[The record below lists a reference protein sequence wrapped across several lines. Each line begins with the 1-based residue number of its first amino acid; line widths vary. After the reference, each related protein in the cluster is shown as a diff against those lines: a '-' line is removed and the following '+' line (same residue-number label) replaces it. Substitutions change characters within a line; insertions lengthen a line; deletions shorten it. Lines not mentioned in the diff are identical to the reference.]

1 MIDSM
6 DYKANELCL
15 ICGSKGQK
23 VLGLRGNQEYLN
35 APKSQV
41 HYVTNVVQC
50 KECSFIYCNPTI
62 IQAEELEK
70 THYNNSAIYK
80 DSDNKVPGK
89 PYLHGLNAILKFNR
103 KGNLLDVGAGKGEF
117 LDLAKSNGFTVRG
130 IEPSPQF
137 CKYALE
143 ILGISI
149 FCGTVPE
156 YRKASSSAEKQDF
169 ITLFHV
175 LEHVKDPK
183 EILLELRPLF
193 SSSGI
198 CYIEVPNADA
208 TLLRFVD
215 FIYKLVGKNWSSR
228 LSPTHPP
235 FHSIGYTK
243 NSLKRLIE
251 DSEYEIIEFWT
262 FTGKDRGHQIRHRFG
277 VMKRIIRS
285 VLVRVIGIFPNKELI
300 GALVRPNGAAD
311 LESAC
316 VGNST
321 RDKPV
326 IGE

>member
-1 MIDSM
+1 MINSM

-23 VLGLRGNQEYLN
+23 VLGLRGSQEYLN
-35 APKSQV
+35 APKSQF

-50 KECSFIYCNPTI
+50 KECSFIYCNPI
-62 IQAEELEK
+62 IIRAEELEK
-70 THYNNSAIYK
+70 SHYNNSETYK
-80 DSDNKVPGK
+80 DSDNKFPGK
-89 PYLHGLNAILKFNR
+89 PYLHGLNTISKFKS

-117 LDLAKSNGFTVRG
+117 LDLAKSNGFTVHG

-137 CKYALE
+137 CEHALE
-143 ILGISI
+143 SLGISI
-149 FCGTVPE
+149 FCGTVLE
-156 YRKASSSAEKQDF
+156 YKKATSPAGEQDF

-183 EILLELRPLF
+183 ELLLELRPLF

-208 TLLRFVD
+208 ALLRFAD
-215 FIYKLVGKNWSSR
+215 FIFKLAGKNWSTR

-251 DSEYEIIEFWT
+251 DSEYEIIEVWT
-262 FTGKDRGHQIRHRFG
+262 FTGKNRGHQVRNRFG
-277 VMKRIIRS
+277 VFKRFIRS
-285 VLVRVIGIFPNKELI
+285 TIVQTLGIFPNRELI
-300 GALVRPNGAAD
+300 GVLARPKGD
-311 LESAC
+311 
-316 VGNST
+316 
-321 RDKPV
+321 
-326 IGE
+326 